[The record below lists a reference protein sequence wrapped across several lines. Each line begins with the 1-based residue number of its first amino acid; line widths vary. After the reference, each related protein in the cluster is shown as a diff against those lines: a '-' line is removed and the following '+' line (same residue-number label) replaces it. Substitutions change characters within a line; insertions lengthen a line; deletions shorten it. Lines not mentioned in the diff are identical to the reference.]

1 MPETQTQKRKRSLQD
16 TPIDKRKMTR
26 VTNSLNALRE
36 ELSGIDE
43 TEEKMEG
50 VMKHVDELDCILKE
64 TKRIVHLSFI
74 WLWFFLNIF

>member
-74 WLWFFLNIF
+74 